1 MPSSDEDSLLTR
13 WEPPS
18 FDPPKPPKP
27 PKVAPIPY
35 PTVEEVEAIR
45 HDAYEEAYELG
56 SNEGFVEG
64 RTAGYDEGKTAGY
77 DEGYKAGYQDAEQET
92 LRLQNALGQL
102 LESLS
107 GMPEAI
113 AAPLTQF
120 SFEIASR
127 LSANCSMERAPF
139 VMAVQEALM
148 RLPRPGENLY
158 LRLRSEEVETWRKIV
173 EDPGLP
179 FNCTIL
185 IDADVRPG
193 HAYVE
198 VSGARIDVG
207 LEARMALVRTALG
220 LDNPVVQD
228 NKVLDQKI
236 TPELVENKFIDEAPL
251 HDQSETED
259 DDHHSHE
266 FADNTNSESEMDA
279 QRDFEIDPDHDHPI
293 NPDDKV

>member
-18 FDPPKPPKP
+18 FDPPQPPKP
-27 PKVAPIPY
+27 PKVAPIYY

-45 HDAYEEAYELG
+45 EAAYKEAYELG
-56 SNEGFVEG
+56 SNQGFVEG
-64 RTAGYDEGKTAGY
+64 RAAGYDEGKASGHE
-77 DEGYKAGYQDAEQET
+77 EGYKTGYHDAEEET

-102 LESLS
+102 LEAVS

-113 AAPLTQF
+113 AEPLTQF

-127 LSANCSMERAPF
+127 LSANSSMERAPF

-158 LRLRSEEVETWRKIV
+158 LRLRADEVETWRKIV

-185 IDADVRPG
+185 VDADVRPG

-207 LEARMALVRTALG
+207 AEARIALVKAALG
-220 LDNPVVQD
+220 LDGAAIQEEKGINPKTTTELLD
-228 NKVLDQKI
+228 NQSDTELHIADESYSEDEPHAEVDDLDS
-236 TPELVENKFIDEAPL
+236 VEEAEGDP
-251 HDQSETED
+251 
-259 DDHHSHE
+259 
-266 FADNTNSESEMDA
+266 
-279 QRDFEIDPDHDHPI
+279 EIDPDNKA
-293 NPDDKV
+293 NPV

>member
-27 PKVAPIPY
+27 PKVAPVLY
-35 PTVEEVEAIR
+35 PTVEKVEAIR
-45 HDAYEEAYELG
+45 ENARKEAYELG
-56 SNEGFVEG
+56 NSQGFVEG
-64 RTAGYDEGKTAGY
+64 RDAGYKEGKESGY
-77 DEGYKAGYQDAEQET
+77 REGYQQGYADANDET
-92 LRLQNALGQL
+92 HRLQEALGQL
-102 LESLS
+102 LEALS

-113 AAPLTQF
+113 AQPLTEF

-127 LSANCSMERAPF
+127 LAANVSMERAPF
-139 VMAVQEALM
+139 VAAVQEALM

-158 LRLRSEEVETWRKIV
+158 LRLNAEEVQTWKKIV

-185 IDADVRPG
+185 IDADVKPG

-207 LEARMALVRTALG
+207 EQARIALVRAALG
-220 LDNPVVQD
+220 LDRD
-228 NKVLDQKI
+228 STMAD
-236 TPELVENKFIDEAPL
+236 
-251 HDQSETED
+251 HDQISDQGIDSQIED
-259 DDHHSHE
+259 DVH
-266 FADNTNSESEMDA
+266 
-279 QRDFEIDPDHDHPI
+279 FEDSDELEQYDSPSAGL
-293 NPDDKV
+293 DDEVKPE

>member
-1 MPSSDEDSLLTR
+1 
-13 WEPPS
+13 
-18 FDPPKPPKP
+18 
-27 PKVAPIPY
+27 VAPIHY

-64 RTAGYDEGKTAGY
+64 RTAGYDEGKTTGY

-92 LRLQNALGQL
+92 LRLQDALGQL
-102 LESLS
+102 LESLV

-113 AAPLTQF
+113 AVPLTQF

-127 LSANCSMERAPF
+127 LSANNSMERAPF

-158 LRLRSEEVETWRKIV
+158 LRLRSEEVDTWRKIV

-185 IDADVRPG
+185 VDADVRPG

-207 LEARMALVRTALG
+207 VEARMALVRTALG
-220 LDNPVVQD
+220 LDGSVAQDDKVV
-228 NKVLDQKI
+228 DQKI
-236 TPELVENKFIDEAPL
+236 TPTLLEDESIGEVQAADESSAEEDHDFADDASSDSEMDVETD
-251 HDQSETED
+251 SETESD
-259 DDHHSHE
+259 
-266 FADNTNSESEMDA
+266 
-279 QRDFEIDPDHDHPI
+279 DHPI
-293 NPDDKV
+293 NPDDQVQPE

>member
-18 FDPPKPPKP
+18 FDPPAPPKP
-27 PKVAPIPY
+27 PKVAPIYY

-45 HDAYEEAYELG
+45 EAAYKEAYELG
-56 SNEGFVEG
+56 SNQGFVEG
-64 RTAGYDEGKTAGY
+64 REAGYNEGKATGHE
-77 DEGYKAGYQDAEQET
+77 EGYKVGYQDAEEEI
-92 LRLQNALGQL
+92 LRLQNALGHL
-102 LESLS
+102 LEAVS

-113 AAPLTQF
+113 AEPLTQF

-127 LSANCSMERAPF
+127 LSANSSMERAPF

-158 LRLRSEEVETWRKIV
+158 LRLRAEEVETWRRIV

-185 IDADVRPG
+185 VDADVRPG

-207 LEARMALVRTALG
+207 VEARIALVKAALG
-220 LDNPVVQD
+220 LDGVAMQD
-228 NKVLDQKI
+228 EKGI
-236 TPELVENKFIDEAPL
+236 TPKSSAALL
-251 HDQSETED
+251 
-259 DDHHSHE
+259 
-266 FADNTNSESEMDA
+266 DNQFDSESHTAEEKYPEKDIQSDSEM
-279 QRDFEIDPDHDHPI
+279 
-293 NPDDKV
+293 NPDDQANLK

>member
-27 PKVAPIPY
+27 PKVAPIHY

-64 RTAGYDEGKTAGY
+64 RTAGYNEGKATGY

-102 LESLS
+102 LESLV

-127 LSANCSMERAPF
+127 LSANSSMERAPF

-158 LRLRSEEVETWRKIV
+158 LRLRAEEVETWRRIV

-185 IDADVRPG
+185 VDADVRPG

-207 LEARMALVRTALG
+207 VEARIALVKAALG
-220 LDNPVVQD
+220 LDGAVMQEKKEID
-228 NKVLDQKI
+228 SKI
-236 TPELVENKFIDEAPL
+236 TTELLD
-251 HDQSETED
+251 HQSDSETYPQED
-259 DDHHSHE
+259 VQSDS
-266 FADNTNSESEMDA
+266 
-279 QRDFEIDPDHDHPI
+279 EIDPDSQA
-293 NPDDKV
+293 NPK

>member
-18 FDPPKPPKP
+18 FDPPQPPKP
-27 PKVAPIPY
+27 PKVAPIYY

-45 HDAYEEAYELG
+45 EAAYKEAYELG
-56 SNEGFVEG
+56 SNQGFVEG
-64 RTAGYDEGKTAGY
+64 RAAGYDEGKASGHE
-77 DEGYKAGYQDAEQET
+77 EGYKAGYQDAEEET

-102 LESLS
+102 LEAVS

-113 AAPLTQF
+113 AEPLTQF

-127 LSANCSMERAPF
+127 LSANSSMERAPF

-158 LRLRSEEVETWRKIV
+158 LRLRAQEVETWRKIV

-185 IDADVRPG
+185 VDADVRPG

-207 LEARMALVRTALG
+207 VEARIALVKAALG
-220 LDNPVVQD
+220 LDVAAVQD
-228 NKVLDQKI
+228 AKVTEEII
-236 TPELVENKFIDEAPL
+236 TPEFQEDQFDGETQSVDEPDAEEDIL
-251 HDQSETED
+251 DFAEDSKSDSEVD
-259 DDHHSHE
+259 YDL
-266 FADNTNSESEMDA
+266 ESEDP
-279 QRDFEIDPDHDHPI
+279 IDPNDKANPI
-293 NPDDKV
+293 

>member
-27 PKVAPIPY
+27 PKVAPIYY

-45 HDAYEEAYELG
+45 EAAYKEAYELG
-56 SNEGFVEG
+56 SNQGFVEG
-64 RTAGYDEGKTAGY
+64 REAGYDEGKASGH
-77 DEGYKAGYQDAEQET
+77 DEGYKAGYQDAEEET

-102 LESLS
+102 LEAVS

-113 AAPLTQF
+113 AEPLTQF

-127 LSANCSMERAPF
+127 LSANSSMERAPF

-158 LRLRSEEVETWRKIV
+158 LRLRAQEVETWRKIV

-185 IDADVRPG
+185 VDADVRPG

-207 LEARMALVRTALG
+207 AEARIALVKTALG
-220 LDNPVVQD
+220 LGDAAMQEEKGIDP
-228 NKVLDQKI
+228 KTTAALLDHQSDSESQI
-236 TPELVENKFIDEAPL
+236 EDESHTADELHAEV
-251 HDQSETED
+251 D
-259 DDHHSHE
+259 DFDSVKSIE
-266 FADNTNSESEMDA
+266 SDSEMD
-279 QRDFEIDPDHDHPI
+279 PDNRANPI
-293 NPDDKV
+293 

>member
-18 FDPPKPPKP
+18 FDPPQPPKP
-27 PKVAPIPY
+27 PKVAPIYY

-45 HDAYEEAYELG
+45 EAAYKEAYELG
-56 SNEGFVEG
+56 SNQGFVEG
-64 RTAGYDEGKTAGY
+64 RAAGYDEGKASGHE
-77 DEGYKAGYQDAEQET
+77 EGYKTGYQDAEEET

-102 LESLS
+102 LEAVS

-113 AAPLTQF
+113 AEPLTQF

-127 LSANCSMERAPF
+127 LSANSSMERAPF

-158 LRLRSEEVETWRKIV
+158 LRLRAQEVETWRKIV

-185 IDADVRPG
+185 VDADVRPG

-207 LEARMALVRTALG
+207 AEARTALVKAALG
-220 LDNPVVQD
+220 LDGAAIQD
-228 NKVLDQKI
+228 EKAIDPKATV
-236 TPELVENKFIDEAPL
+236 ELLEN
-251 HDQSETED
+251 QSD
-259 DDHHSHE
+259 
-266 FADNTNSESEMDA
+266 SESHSEDESYSEDESHA
-279 QRDFEIDPDHDHPI
+279 EVDDLDSVEELESDPEIDPDDKA
-293 NPDDKV
+293 NPA

>member
-18 FDPPKPPKP
+18 FDPPQPPKP
-27 PKVAPIPY
+27 PKVAPIYY

-45 HDAYEEAYELG
+45 EAAYKEAYELG
-56 SNEGFVEG
+56 SNQGFVEG
-64 RTAGYDEGKTAGY
+64 RAAGYDEGKASGHE
-77 DEGYKAGYQDAEQET
+77 EGYKTGYQDAEEET

-102 LESLS
+102 LEAVS

-113 AAPLTQF
+113 AEPLTQF

-127 LSANCSMERAPF
+127 LSANSSMERAPF

-158 LRLRSEEVETWRKIV
+158 LRLRAQEVEAWRKIV

-185 IDADVRPG
+185 VDADVRPG

-207 LEARMALVRTALG
+207 AEARIALVKAALG
-220 LDNPVVQD
+220 LDGAAIQD
-228 NKVLDQKI
+228 EKAIDPKATVELLENQSDTELYTADESHSEDESYGADESHTEEDNLDSVE
-236 TPELVENKFIDEAPL
+236 EL
-251 HDQSETED
+251 
-259 DDHHSHE
+259 
-266 FADNTNSESEMDA
+266 ESDP
-279 QRDFEIDPDHDHPI
+279 EIDPDDKA
-293 NPDDKV
+293 NPA

>member
-27 PKVAPIPY
+27 PKVAPIHY

-64 RTAGYDEGKTAGY
+64 RTAGYDEGKTTGY

-102 LESLS
+102 LESLV

-127 LSANCSMERAPF
+127 LSANNSMERAPF

-158 LRLRSEEVETWRKIV
+158 LRLRSEEVDTWRKIV

-185 IDADVRPG
+185 VDADVRPG

-207 LEARMALVRTALG
+207 VEARMALVRTALG
-220 LDNPVVQD
+220 LDSSVAQDDKVV
-228 NKVLDQKI
+228 DQKI
-236 TPELVENKFIDEAPL
+236 TPKLLEDESIGEVQSTDASHAEED
-251 HDQSETED
+251 HDFTED
-259 DDHHSHE
+259 ASSD
-266 FADNTNSESEMDA
+266 SEMDVET
-279 QRDFEIDPDHDHPI
+279 DSEIEPENDHPI
-293 NPDDKV
+293 NPDDQVQPE

>member
-27 PKVAPIPY
+27 PKVPPVLY

-45 HDAYEEAYELG
+45 ESAYKEAYELG
-56 SNEGFVEG
+56 TNQGFLEG
-64 RTAGYDEGKTAGY
+64 RDAGYKEGKESGY
-77 DEGYKAGYQDAEQET
+77 REGYEQGYADADLET
-92 LRLQNALGQL
+92 RRLQDALGQL
-102 LESLS
+102 LEALR

-113 AAPLTQF
+113 AQPLTEF
-120 SFEIASR
+120 TYEAATR
-127 LSANCSMERAPF
+127 LAANASMERAPF
-139 VMAVQEALM
+139 VAAVQEALM

-158 LRLRSEEVETWRKIV
+158 LRLNAEEVETWKKIV

-185 IDADVRPG
+185 IDADVKLG

-207 LEARMALVRTALG
+207 EQARIALIRAALG
-220 LDNPVVQD
+220 LDRDSSLQEDGEHLDEKHESMLEQHEHQD
-228 NKVLDQKI
+228 LSK
-236 TPELVENKFIDEAPL
+236 ESL
-251 HDQSETED
+251 HDDPLAPS
-259 DDHHSHE
+259 
-266 FADNTNSESEMDA
+266 ADEVKPE
-279 QRDFEIDPDHDHPI
+279 
-293 NPDDKV
+293 

>member
-27 PKVAPIPY
+27 PKVAPIQY

-45 HDAYEEAYELG
+45 ESAYKEAHELG
-56 SNEGFVEG
+56 SSQGFVEG
-64 RTAGYDEGKTAGY
+64 RDAGYQEGKESGY
-77 DEGYKAGYQDAEQET
+77 REGYKQGYVEADEET
-92 LRLQNALGQL
+92 KRLQDALGQL
-102 LESLS
+102 LEAIT

-113 AAPLTQF
+113 AEPLTQL

-127 LSANCSMERAPF
+127 LAANTSMERAPF
-139 VMAVQEALM
+139 VAAVQEALM

-158 LRLRSEEVETWRKIV
+158 LRLRAQEVETWKKIV
-173 EDPGLP
+173 DDPGLP

-185 IDADVRPG
+185 VDADVRPG

-207 LEARMALVRTALG
+207 VEARLALVRNALG
-220 LDNPVVQD
+220 LDGAVEVALGANLATNLGANTPA
-228 NKVLDQKI
+228 VLDGDVKLLEE
-236 TPELVENKFIDEAPL
+236 EL
-251 HDQSETED
+251 SEG
-259 DDHHSHE
+259 SHE
-266 FADNTNSESEMDA
+266 DLNQHSNSSNSSEV
-279 QRDFEIDPDHDHPI
+279 E
-293 NPDDKV
+293 KE

>member
-18 FDPPKPPKP
+18 FDPPQPPKP
-27 PKVAPIPY
+27 PKVAPIYY

-45 HDAYEEAYELG
+45 EAAYKEAYELG
-56 SNEGFVEG
+56 SNQGFVEG
-64 RTAGYDEGKTAGY
+64 RAAGYDEGKASGHE
-77 DEGYKAGYQDAEQET
+77 EGYKTGYQDAEEET
-92 LRLQNALGQL
+92 LRLQNALGHL
-102 LESLS
+102 LEAVS

-113 AAPLTQF
+113 AEPLTQF

-127 LSANCSMERAPF
+127 LSANSSMERAPF

-158 LRLRSEEVETWRKIV
+158 LRLRADEVETWRKIV

-185 IDADVRPG
+185 VDADVRPG

-207 LEARMALVRTALG
+207 AEARIALVKAALG
-220 LDNPVVQD
+220 LDGAAIQEEKEIAPKTTAGLLD
-228 NKVLDQKI
+228 NQSDTELHIADESHIKDESHAEVDDLDSVEEAESD
-236 TPELVENKFIDEAPL
+236 PEND
-251 HDQSETED
+251 
-259 DDHHSHE
+259 
-266 FADNTNSESEMDA
+266 
-279 QRDFEIDPDHDHPI
+279 
-293 NPDDKV
+293 PDDKANPA

>member
-27 PKVAPIPY
+27 PKVAPILY

-45 HDAYEEAYELG
+45 DSAYKEAYELG
-56 SNEGFVEG
+56 NSQGFIEG
-64 RTAGYDEGKTAGY
+64 RDAGYKEGKESGY
-77 DEGYKAGYQDAEQET
+77 REGYEQGYADADVET
-92 LRLQNALGQL
+92 RRLQEALGQL
-102 LESLS
+102 LEALR

-113 AAPLTQF
+113 AKPLTEF
-120 SFEIASR
+120 AFETASR
-127 LSANCSMERAPF
+127 LAANVSMERAPF
-139 VMAVQEALM
+139 VAAVQEALM

-158 LRLRSEEVETWRKIV
+158 LRLNGAEVETWKKIV

-185 IDADVRPG
+185 IDADVKLG

-207 LEARMALVRTALG
+207 EQARIALVRAALG
-220 LDNPVVQD
+220 LDRDPSEQEYGEQAEVTQINTLEHHEHPD
-228 NKVLDQKI
+228 LS
-236 TPELVENKFIDEAPL
+236 EAPL
-251 HDQSETED
+251 RD
-259 DDHHSHE
+259 DPLAPSSDE
-266 FADNTNSESEMDA
+266 VKPE
-279 QRDFEIDPDHDHPI
+279 
-293 NPDDKV
+293 

>member
-27 PKVAPIPY
+27 PKVAPIYY

-45 HDAYEEAYELG
+45 EAAYKEAYELG
-56 SNEGFVEG
+56 SNQGFVEG
-64 RTAGYDEGKTAGY
+64 RAAGYDEGKASGHE
-77 DEGYKAGYQDAEQET
+77 EGYKTGYQDAEEET

-102 LESLS
+102 LEAVS

-113 AAPLTQF
+113 AEPLTQF

-127 LSANCSMERAPF
+127 LSANSSMERAPF

-158 LRLRSEEVETWRKIV
+158 LRLRAQEVETWRKIV

-185 IDADVRPG
+185 VDADVRPG

-207 LEARMALVRTALG
+207 AEARTALVKAALG
-220 LDNPVVQD
+220 LDGAAIQD
-228 NKVLDQKI
+228 EKAIDPKATV
-236 TPELVENKFIDEAPL
+236 ELLEN
-251 HDQSETED
+251 QSD
-259 DDHHSHE
+259 
-266 FADNTNSESEMDA
+266 SESHSEDESYSEDESHA
-279 QRDFEIDPDHDHPI
+279 EVDDLDSVEELESDPEIDPDDKA
-293 NPDDKV
+293 NPA

>member
-27 PKVAPIPY
+27 PKVPPVLY

-45 HDAYEEAYELG
+45 DAAYKEAYELG
-56 SNEGFVEG
+56 SHQGFVEG
-64 RTAGYDEGKTAGY
+64 RESGHKEGKEAGYR
-77 DEGYKAGYQDAEQET
+77 EGYEQGYADADAET
-92 LRLQNALGQL
+92 RRLQNALGLL
-102 LESLS
+102 LETLR

-113 AAPLTQF
+113 AQPLTEF
-120 SFEIASR
+120 TFETASR
-127 LSANCSMERAPF
+127 LAANVSMERAPF
-139 VMAVQEALM
+139 VAAVHEALM

-158 LRLRSEEVETWRKIV
+158 LRLNAQEVETWKKIV

-185 IDADVRPG
+185 VDADVGPG

-207 LEARMALVRTALG
+207 EQARIALVKAALG
-220 LDNPVVQD
+220 LDRDVAEQSFNEVYESMSEHRGAPTELLQED
-228 NKVLDQKI
+228 AYGSSGDEGK
-236 TPELVENKFIDEAPL
+236 PE
-251 HDQSETED
+251 
-259 DDHHSHE
+259 
-266 FADNTNSESEMDA
+266 
-279 QRDFEIDPDHDHPI
+279 
-293 NPDDKV
+293 

>member
-1 MPSSDEDSLLTR
+1 
-13 WEPPS
+13 
-18 FDPPKPPKP
+18 
-27 PKVAPIPY
+27 VAPIYY

-45 HDAYEEAYELG
+45 EAAYKEAYELG
-56 SNEGFVEG
+56 SNQGFVEG
-64 RTAGYDEGKTAGY
+64 RAAGYDEGKASGHE
-77 DEGYKAGYQDAEQET
+77 EGYKAGYQDAEEET

-102 LESLS
+102 LEAVS

-113 AAPLTQF
+113 AEPLTQF

-127 LSANCSMERAPF
+127 LSANSSMERAPF

-158 LRLRSEEVETWRKIV
+158 LRLRAQEVETWRKIV

-185 IDADVRPG
+185 VDADVRPG

-207 LEARMALVRTALG
+207 LEARIALVKAALG
-220 LDNPVVQD
+220 LDGAAVQD
-228 NKVLDQKI
+228 EKVTEEII
-236 TPELVENKFIDEAPL
+236 TPEFQEDLLDGETQALDESDVEEDALDFAEDSKSD
-251 HDQSETED
+251 SEVD
-259 DDHHSHE
+259 YDL
-266 FADNTNSESEMDA
+266 ESEDP
-279 QRDFEIDPDHDHPI
+279 IDPNDKA
-293 NPDDKV
+293 NPT